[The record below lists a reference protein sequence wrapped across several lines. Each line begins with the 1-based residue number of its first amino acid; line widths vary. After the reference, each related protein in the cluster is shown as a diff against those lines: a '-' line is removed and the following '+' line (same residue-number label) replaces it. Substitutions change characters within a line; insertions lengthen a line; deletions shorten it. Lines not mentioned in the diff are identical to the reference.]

1 MTHLDVLLERNR
13 AFAATDA
20 KARVPAVPFVPTM
33 QTFVLTCIDPRVD
46 PADVLGLA
54 LGDAIVERTVGG
66 RVTPAVL
73 QDIGWISHLHRA
85 LTPDADWF
93 ELAVVHHTDC
103 GSALFADDELRL
115 AFAAAGGYEEAS
127 LAALAV
133 TDPWTTVRADVEAL
147 RASPM
152 VDDRV
157 AVSGY
162 VYDLATGLV
171 TAATCS
177 EAGSRVSTSPRAQSG
192 APARSVKTAR

>member
-1 MTHLDVLLERNR
+1 
-13 AFAATDA
+13 
-20 KARVPAVPFVPTM
+20 
-33 QTFVLTCIDPRVD
+33 
-46 PADVLGLA
+46 
-54 LGDAIVERTVGG
+54 
-66 RVTPAVL
+66 VTPAVL